1 MLSQKAEAS
10 ELAKSKAEEELARE
24 REARC
29 EWEKKCA
36 ASQADADRGK
46 TRLVILEE
54 EVRALV
60 PNYLL

>member
-29 EWEKKCA
+29 ELEKKCA
-36 ASQADADRGK
+36 ASQADTDKGK
-46 TRLVILEE
+46 TRLAILEE